1 MFRSPLN
8 CTILLLIACAALA
21 SCGGRGLSS
30 GGTPPPG
37 TAPVVLTMTDT
48 PPTNVSLLSAEVTLT
63 GATLNPGNV
72 SLLTTPTTVELT
84 RLQTDIAYLGT
95 TNVAPGNYTSLTLT
109 FANPS
114 LTIENDTAAAIG
126 TCGVG
131 AVCTLPPTTIA
142 NLSTTITLPTLMVS
156 ATTGAGLLVDVN
168 LENLLSA
175 TLGADFKIGTTVS
188 EFTPAV
194 SGAPL
199 IEAEDVVGQ
208 VTAMD
213 TAHNTF
219 SFQNATGQFSLLVDN
234 TTTFFQFP
242 SNLCTTPAFAC
253 LHTNQILSVDISFRS
268 DGTAV
273 ARNVLFEDTDNSDTE
288 VEGIITATNLGAQ
301 QFTMVTLAESAM
313 ITGLKIGDTAT
324 VHFLI
329 SPPTSFDVDFMH
341 ADNIQVSTGG
351 FVFAPLTVPTE
362 LFVGQQVQ
370 VRRNPSS
377 TGASITADRVRLRSS
392 RITATAQSIPAPSIL
407 LSNLP
412 SIFSGHG
419 ITQIQAQTFMPTIFA
434 ENGTLINISLIPV
447 SGVVSAR
454 GPLFNVSSARTL
466 VATKVVL
473 KP

>member
-1 MFRSPLN
+1 
-8 CTILLLIACAALA
+8 
-21 SCGGRGLSS
+21 
-30 GGTPPPG
+30 
-37 TAPVVLTMTDT
+37 
-48 PPTNVSLLSAEVTLT
+48 
-63 GATLNPGNV
+63 
-72 SLLTTPTTVELT
+72 
-84 RLQTDIAYLGT
+84 
-95 TNVAPGNYTSLTLT
+95 
-109 FANPS
+109 
-114 LTIENDTAAAIG
+114 
-126 TCGVG
+126 
-131 AVCTLPPTTIA
+131 
-142 NLSTTITLPTLMVS
+142 MVS
-156 ATTGAGLLVDVN
+156 ASTGVGLLVDVN

-188 EFTPAV
+188 EFTPAITGV
-194 SGAPL
+194 PL
-199 IEAEDVVGQ
+199 VEAEDVVGQ
-208 VTAMD
+208 VTATD

-219 SFQNATGQFSLLVDN
+219 SFQNATGQFSLLVDS

-242 SNLCTTPAFAC
+242 SNLCMTPAFAC

-273 ARNVLFEDTDNSDTE
+273 ARNVLFEDSDNSDTE

-301 QFTMVTLAESAM
+301 QFSMVTLAESAT

-329 SPPTSFDVDFMH
+329 SPPTPFDVDFMH

-370 VRRNPSS
+370 VRRNSS
-377 TGASITADRVRLRSS
+377 SAGASITADRVRLRSS
-392 RITATAQSIPAPSIL
+392 RIAATVQSIPAPSIL

-419 ITQIQAQTFMPTIFA
+419 TTQIQAQTFMPTIFA
-434 ENGTLINISLIPV
+434 EHGTLINISLIPV
-447 SGVVSAR
+447 SGVVSVR